1 MLHILHVFARGGV
14 YESMGLSP
22 DLRQLAGLVIKN
34 YTFPHL
40 PRLPPAV
47 QQMLK
52 QEMLHALTDSQPD
65 IRNTAG
71 ILIGRISE
79 SFMIDTWADLLP
91 PLYQM
96 LDFKQ
101 HGQAALV
108 DGALQVISIAGP
120 ANHTLFLF
128 YLPTSILPSEH
139 NVWRKF
145 GQSITFFKIF
155 MNGEIITHLIEKL
168 ILRTFP
174 PLSFWHSSYTKSDL
188 SYHNFILHVISS
200 SF

>member
-128 YLPTSILPSEH
+128 YLPTSI
-139 NVWRKF
+139 F
-145 GQSITFFKIF
+145 AI
-155 MNGEIITHLIEKL
+155 
-168 ILRTFP
+168 RT
-174 PLSFWHSSYTKSDL
+174 
-188 SYHNFILHVISS
+188 
-200 SF
+200 

>member
-1 MLHILHVFARGGV
+1 MSATCNSYPWTIVCDCNCTIFFFQALNQSRGNPSTVLHILHVFARGGV
-14 YESMGLSP
+14 YESMGLSA

-52 QEMLHALTDSQPD
+52 QEMLHALTDTQPD

-101 HGQAALV
+101 HGQVSLV
-108 DGALQVISIAGP
+108 DGALQVALIFIQIILIQFLS
-120 ANHTLFLF
+120 LFL
-128 YLPTSILPSEH
+128 
-139 NVWRKF
+139 
-145 GQSITFFKIF
+145 TF
-155 MNGEIITHLIEKL
+155 L
-168 ILRTFP
+168 
-174 PLSFWHSSYTKSDL
+174 
-188 SYHNFILHVISS
+188 VC
-200 SF
+200 